1 MFVFFVMKYNNIDN
15 FSYVHYWS
23 TKFKEAPLTTY
34 CSTLLMDCTPDG
46 QPSKNEHYFLLSDCL
61 SEDKTLRDEIH
72 RAKLVCIS
80 M

>member
-23 TKFKEAPLTTY
+23 TKFKEAPLMTY